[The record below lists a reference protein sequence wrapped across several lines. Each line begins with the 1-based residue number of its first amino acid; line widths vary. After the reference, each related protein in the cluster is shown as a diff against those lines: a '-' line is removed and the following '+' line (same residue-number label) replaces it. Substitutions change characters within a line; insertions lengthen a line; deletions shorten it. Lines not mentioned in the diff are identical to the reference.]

1 MKTITVVI
9 RVIVCALGTLKKG
22 MVENIKKVSKAA
34 TVTEIQKICMPCLH
48 LSPERCLVYE
58 QNVCL

>member
-1 MKTITVVI
+1 MKTITVAI
-9 RVIVCALGTLKKG
+9 CVIVCALGTVKKG
-22 MVENIKKVSKAA
+22 VVTNIKKVSKAA
-34 TVTEIQKICMPCLH
+34 TVTEIQEICVLGLH

>member
-9 RVIVCALGTLKKG
+9 RVIVSALGKVKKG
-22 MVENIKKVSKAA
+22 IVENIKKVSKAA
-34 TVTEIQKICMPCLH
+34 TVTEIQEICVSGLH